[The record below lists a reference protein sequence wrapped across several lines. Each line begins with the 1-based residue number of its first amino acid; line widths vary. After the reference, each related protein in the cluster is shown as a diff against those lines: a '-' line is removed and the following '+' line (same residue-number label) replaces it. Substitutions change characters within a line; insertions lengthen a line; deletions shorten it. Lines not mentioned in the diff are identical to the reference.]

1 MGKSIAETIAELSH
15 EDFQTLVDSIPEN
28 ELEHW
33 GVLGMKWGVR
43 TDRRTGKRQGKP
55 VKGTEAA
62 KHDTPS
68 VSPGS
73 EPKSRKTASPDGETS
88 IPARN
93 NRRVSVT
100 LDQRQKSKL
109 GSEGLDIDDLSIP
122 QLKSVAERMRLES
135 EISKMLDGP
144 TKTEAMQAVVNRIK
158 LEQEY
163 ARLTAAPPSLKKRLL
178 KKTGTVLA
186 SVAETQA
193 KNLLNAVAKSKIDDF
208 LVQNGFKPTQNEK
221 KDDKKKDD
229 KKDDKAA
236 DTPKA
241 AAAPKA
247 LEAPKSWKPPKAKD
261 RRPN

>member
-1 MGKSIAETIAELSH
+1 MELSH

-33 GVLGMKWGVR
+33 GVLGMRWGVR
-43 TDRRTGKRQGKP
+43 KDRRTGKRQGKP

-73 EPKSRKTASPDGETS
+73 PPKARKTVSPDGETS

-100 LDQRQKSKL
+100 LDQKQKSKL
-109 GSEGLDIDDLSIP
+109 GSEGLDVDDLSIP
-122 QLKSVAERMRLES
+122 QLKSVAERMRLEA

-163 ARLTAAPPSLKKRLL
+163 ARLTAAPPTKKQIVLKKVGQLVATTADSTL
-178 KKTGTVLA
+178 KYALGAAARSQVDK
-186 SVAETQA
+186 
-193 KNLLNAVAKSKIDDF
+193 F
-208 LVQNGFKPTQNEK
+208 LIQNGMIPPKGE
-221 KDDKKKDD
+221 KKKDE
-229 KKDDKAA
+229 KK
-236 DTPKA
+236 
-241 AAAPKA
+241 
-247 LEAPKSWKPPKAKD
+247 E
-261 RRPN
+261 